1 MNSVFGLSKGQH
13 RSQSKLVDPW
23 FWAYSRWHRLWL
35 RVGSVCSDHK
45 RRQCHL
51 YSKEHTCSPS
61 LPGRGA
67 SSVEK
72 NMFIFIPFLFVLN
85 KVDEEPFFIIVRRRF
100 FRKALNFDGKERHCG
115 AKMDAFVCIPS
126 QAAFAARVRALAA
139 RNV

>member
-1 MNSVFGLSKGQH
+1 MWGGGGKGRVPCEAFGHILFVWPL
-13 RSQSKLVDPW
+13 RSGAQNGIPNP
-23 FWAYSRWHRLWL
+23 RQ
-35 RVGSVCSDHK
+35 K

-126 QAAFAARVRALAA
+126 QAAFAARVRALTA